1 MVTLQK
7 ADNRWPLFCNRSQN
21 GNPAAISISIANQP
35 IENLL
40 TREWLLTNER
50 GSYASSTI
58 AGCNTRGYHGLLIG
72 SLNPPVNRIM
82 TLANCLE
89 MVIVKGQAFNLSTF
103 EFSDKFAPAGFT
115 FLRQFR
121 RDIGAHFDYEL
132 AHASDTSKAGAH
144 AGAVIPA
151 KAGIKLTKSVY
162 LLRDTD
168 TVALVYDFTSVQHQK
183 VSCGEPVEFVL
194 RPFVG
199 LRDFHTLQN
208 SNAPLYSRCLGDGVL
223 VRYDIANSCE
233 LFLSCQSVHS
243 VRNSIANK
251 ITNRGK
257 FFRKTRGNS
266 PSANP
271 ETTPELSNG
280 MHFENDRQWWFNF
293 VYRNNRERGQDFTED
308 LWTPGFF
315 KCRIETP
322 AKIVLWAHLS
332 PPWVRSKPESRYIG
346 IDIDTVR
353 EDLVRHQESIKLK
366 AKSVPLFASG
376 KRQGDDSRL
385 PAAVLLHKRNNNAG
399 QLKNGYVRFLQAN
412 RKVKIESRKYFEALC
427 LTAEAFIAKRQIHS
441 PSRANRGCEGRTDH
455 THLSRRPPCRST
467 GETANAANGCDTAGR
482 TTILAGYPWFADW
495 GRDAFISLPGLL
507 LSTGRFDEAKS
518 VLTTFATAADEGM
531 IPNRFDDRSGTTYF
545 NSVDAS
551 LWFINAAFQYLKAS
565 SGLSADLSRSH
576 SKTFMQEL
584 LPTIRWII
592 DSYHKGTR
600 FDIHADADGLI
611 TAGDNQTQLTW
622 MDAKYDGLAFTPRCG
637 KAVEVNALW
646 YNSLCLLAQFK
657 EDRGQRKEIL
667 TSDFRL
673 LSSEIDKVQRSFC
686 ELFWNESKGYL
697 NDCILPDGSVDDSLR
712 PNQIFAVSLPFSAL
726 SPSQQ
731 KSVVNVVQKQ
741 LLTPYGLRT
750 LNVQDSRY
758 KGVYTGP
765 QQQRDEAYH
774 QGTVWAFL
782 MGPFVE
788 GFLKVNGFSRKS
800 KKKAAEF
807 I

>member
-1 MVTLQK
+1 VLTLQK
-7 ADNRWPLFCNRSQN
+7 ADNRWPLFCNRAQN

-82 TLANCLE
+82 TLNNCLE
-89 MVIVKGQAFNLSTF
+89 MVIVKGQAFHLSTF
-103 EFSDKFAPAGFT
+103 EFSGKFAPTGFT

-121 RDIGAHFDYEL
+121 RDTAAHFDYEL
-132 AHASDTSKAGAH
+132 APASGSRKARSH
-144 AGAVIPA
+144 AGVVIPA
-151 KAGIKLTKSVY
+151 KAPIKLTKSVY

-168 TVALVYDFTSVQHQK
+168 TVALVYDFTSLQ
-183 VSCGEPVEFVL
+183 EPVEFVV

-199 LRDFHTLQN
+199 LRDYHTLQN
-208 SNAPLYSRCLGDGVL
+208 SHAPLYSRCLADGLL
-223 VRYDIANSCE
+223 VRHDIANSCE
-233 LFLSCQSVHS
+233 LFLSCQYVHPLREKNEVS
-243 VRNSIANK
+243 HGVN
-251 ITNRGK
+251 
-257 FFRKTRGNS
+257 
-266 PSANP
+266 
-271 ETTPELSNG
+271 
-280 MHFENDRQWWFNF
+280 FENDRQWWFNF

-315 KCRIETP
+315 KSRIETP
-322 AKIVLWAHLS
+322 AKIVLWANLS
-332 PPWVRSKPESRYIG
+332 PPWVRCKPEELANL
-346 IDIDTVR
+346 DIEAVR
-353 EDLVRHQESIKLK
+353 EDLGRHQENLK
-366 AKSVPLFASG
+366 QCV
-376 KRQGDDSRL
+376 SRHSSL
-385 PAAVLLHKRNNNAG
+385 V
-399 QLKNGYVRFLQAN
+399 
-412 RKVKIESRKYFEALC
+412 SRITGHGTRATNFEPLC
-427 LTAEAFIAKRQIHS
+427 LTADRFIAKRQ
-441 PSRANRGCEGRTDH
+441 TDH
-455 THLSRRPPCRST
+455 TQ
-467 GETANAANGCDTAGR
+467 R

-518 VLTTFATAADEGM
+518 VLITFATAADEGM
-531 IPNRFDDRSGTTYF
+531 IPNRFDDRSGPGDSLRSSTYF

-551 LWFINAAFQYLKAS
+551 LWFINAAFQYLAAS
-565 SGLSADLSRSH
+565 GD

-584 LPTIRWII
+584 MPAIRWII
-592 DSYHKGTR
+592 DSYNKGTR
-600 FDIHADADGLI
+600 FDIRADADGLI
-611 TAGDNQTQLTW
+611 TAGNDQTQLTW
-622 MDAKYDGLAFTPRCG
+622 MDAKYDGVAFTPRCG

-646 YNSLCLLAQFK
+646 YNSLCLLAQFYINRDAENAK
-657 EDRGQRKEIL
+657 HYK
-667 TSDFRL
+667 SMA
-673 LSSEIDKVQRSFC
+673 DKVQKSFC
-686 ELFWNESKGYL
+686 ELFWDESKGYL
-697 NDCILPDGSVDDSLR
+697 NDCILPDGSADESLR
-712 PNQIFAVSLPFSAL
+712 PNQIFAVSLPFSPL
-726 SPSQQ
+726 SAHQQ
-731 KSVVNVVQKQ
+731 KSIVKAVKNQ

-807 I
+807 IQPLLQHMTKDGCLGSVSEIFDGDAPHKPRGCIAQAWSVAELIRAYQLINS

>member
-1 MVTLQK
+1 MLTLRK

-21 GNPAAISISIANQP
+21 GNPAAISISIADQP

-82 TLANCLE
+82 TLNNCLE
-89 MVIVKGQAFNLSTF
+89 MVIVKGQVFHLSTF
-103 EFSDKFAPAGFT
+103 EFSDKFAPTGFT

-121 RDIGAHFDYEL
+121 RDTGAHFDYEL
-132 AHASDTSKAGAH
+132 APASGSRKARSH
-144 AGAVIPA
+144 AGVVIPA

-168 TVALVYDFTSVQHQK
+168 TVALVYDFTSLQHRK
-183 VSCGEPVEFVL
+183 ASCGEPVEFVL

-208 SNAPLYSRCLGDGVL
+208 SHAPLFSRCLGDGVL
-223 VRYDIANSCE
+223 VRHDIANSCK
-233 LFLSCQSVHS
+233 LFLSCQYVHP
-243 VRNSIANK
+243 VREKNEVSHGVN
-251 ITNRGK
+251 
-257 FFRKTRGNS
+257 
-266 PSANP
+266 
-271 ETTPELSNG
+271 
-280 MHFENDRQWWFNF
+280 FENDRQWWFNF

-315 KCRIETP
+315 KCRIVPGTPCGENP
-322 AKIVLWAHLS
+322 AKIVLWANLS
-332 PPWVRSKPESRYIG
+332 PPWVRCKPEELANL
-346 IDIDTVR
+346 DIEAVR
-353 EDLVRHQESIKLK
+353 EDLGRHQENLK
-366 AKSVPLFASG
+366 QCV
-376 KRQGDDSRL
+376 SRHSSL
-385 PAAVLLHKRNNNAG
+385 VS
-399 QLKNGYVRFLQAN
+399 RFTGHGARATN
-412 RKVKIESRKYFEALC
+412 FEPLC
-427 LTAEAFIAKRQIHS
+427 LTADRFIAKRQ
-441 PSRANRGCEGRTDH
+441 TDH
-455 THLSRRPPCRST
+455 TH
-467 GETANAANGCDTAGR
+467 R

-507 LSTGRFDEAKS
+507 LSTGRFEEAKS
-518 VLTTFATAADEGM
+518 VLITFATAADEGM
-531 IPNRFDDRSGTTYF
+531 IPNRFDDRNGPGDSLRSTTYF

-551 LWFINAAFQYLKAS
+551 LWFINAAFQYAAAS
-565 SGLSADLSRSH
+565 GD

-584 LPTIRWII
+584 MPAIHWII

-600 FDIHADADGLI
+600 FDIRADADGLI
-611 TAGDNQTQLTW
+611 TAGNDQTQLTW
-622 MDAKYDGLAFTPRCG
+622 MDAKYDGVAFTPRCG

-646 YNSLCLLAQFK
+646 YNSLCLLAQFYT
-657 EDRGQRKEIL
+657 DRNIENAEHYK
-667 TSDFRL
+667 SMA
-673 LSSEIDKVQRSFC
+673 DKVRTSFC

-697 NDCILPDGSVDDSLR
+697 NDCILPDGSADESLR
-712 PNQIFAVSLPFSAL
+712 PNQIFAVSLPFSPL
-726 SPSQQ
+726 SAHQQ
-731 KSVVNVVQKQ
+731 KSVVKAVQNQ

-782 MGPFVE
+782 LGPFVE

-807 I
+807 IQPLLQHLTKDGCLGSVSEIFDGDAPHKPRGCIAQAWSVAELIRAYQLINS